1 MKEFSINE
9 FLALRLEDGITNIY
23 IEGKLFEQCKFL
35 LINIPAKSV
44 ETISDIQSVDEAAT
58 VLDRS
63 MEGKDP
69 YTFDIPPEVEFWAHC
84 SNIQVWYENNYDTR
98 LIHSNLAF
106 PLLKKLTKAG
116 DTVAESVFKGEVA
129 KRISHGYY
137 PVIRYLIEEGYAD
150 ILSREEFFYALFPS
164 TDQGIKEASFL
175 LYMEKRMN
183 KGYDILEEND
193 IHWVK
198 LDYETRLGTEC
209 ARDFVL
215 EAKKLAGFSLGCR
228 KLKKLPESL
237 CDMIHLRELYLF
249 DDEILQIPNMIGNLE
264 NLEVLEI
271 NGNYVSNLPKSLAKL
286 QRLKRLN
293 LSGNKINDI
302 NIISKLINLKYL
314 NLEENEISKIFENI
328 GNLENLEYLNLR
340 RNEIIDIPHS
350 IRKLKKLKILFLDY
364 NHIGKIPEELYLLTN
379 LEELYLGNNYL
390 DKIQDGIEQL
400 ENLKVLSLGKNNLK
414 EIPKGVEKLK
424 NLKKLYLYNNK
435 IEKKD
440 LFNIFNKDID
450 IIY

>member
-106 PLLKKLTKAG
+106 PLL
-116 DTVAESVFKGEVA
+116 
-129 KRISHGYY
+129 
-137 PVIRYLIEEGYAD
+137 RYLIEEGYAD